1 MVKRQRTRKPDSLQ
15 GTLDLLVLQTLQREP
30 RHGYAIAE
38 HIQAVTGDALMVE
51 EGTLYPA
58 LHRMEQCGWVT
69 AKWEITPNKRRARIY
84 RLTAA
89 GQRQL
94 AKSHEKWRDLIAA
107 VSKVLKH
114 A

>member
-1 MVKRQRTRKPDSLQ
+1 MVARQRTRKPDSLQ
-15 GTLDLLVLQTLQREP
+15 GTLDLLVLTTLSRGP

-38 HIQAVTGDALMVE
+38 HIHEVTGDALMVE

-58 LHRMEQCGWVT
+58 LHRMEQCGWIQ
-69 AKWEITPNKRRARIY
+69 ARWEMTPNKRRARIY
-84 RLTAA
+84 QLTRT

-94 AKSHEKWRDLIAA
+94 TKSNEKWHDLIAA